1 MRQKKSSERIGW
13 REAGF
18 IIVAFAAILLSTT
31 LIFSG
36 REDVGRTVEDASLV
50 NLEDLSTE
58 GFVQVRPDANVVEGR
73 GVISLTGNC
82 YRMVA
87 GTDETLAE
95 SIRDGIDGVTNQRP
109 NTHEV
114 MRDLLE
120 SFDIDL
126 LMVKVTELREN
137 NFYGKIIVQRN
148 DDILVLDSKP
158 SDGIGL
164 AVRMN
169 GTIYFNETLL
179 KERGQ
184 KVC

>member
-1 MRQKKSSERIGW
+1 MGTKKIEGVGL
-13 REAGF
+13 RELGF
-18 IIVAFAAILLSTT
+18 MVVALAAILLSASVM
-31 LIFSG
+31 FSG
-36 REDVGRTVEDASLV
+36 SGRTGSSIEPPVVD
-50 NLEDLSTE
+50 LEDLSTE
-58 GFVQVRPDANVVEGR
+58 GFVQVRPDAEVVGGR

-87 GTDETLAE
+87 GTDEGLAE

-114 MRDLLE
+114 MRDAFE
-120 SFDIDL
+120 SFGIEL
-126 LMVKVTELREN
+126 LMVKVTELRES
-137 NFYGKIIVQRN
+137 NFHGKIALQRG
-148 DDILVLDSKP
+148 DDVLVLDSKP

-169 GTIYFNETLL
+169 GTVYFNETLL